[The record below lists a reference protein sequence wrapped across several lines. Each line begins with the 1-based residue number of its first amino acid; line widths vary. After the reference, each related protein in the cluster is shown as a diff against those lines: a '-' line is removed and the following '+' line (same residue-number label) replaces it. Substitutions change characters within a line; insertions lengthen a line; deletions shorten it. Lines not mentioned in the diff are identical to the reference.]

1 MSSSRP
7 HSKWRPTDP
16 EFWTVIN
23 ELPDPIPVGK
33 DELDAIERYFS
44 DVLDE
49 VLGPKKFGVGTSPP
63 DSSGG
68 RDNAG

>member
-1 MSSSRP
+1 L
-7 HSKWRPTDP
+7 RPTDP

-49 VLGPKKFGVGTSPP
+49 ILGLKKFGVGTSSP

-68 RDNAG
+68 CDHAA

>member
-7 HSKWRPTDP
+7 HSKLRPTDP

-23 ELPDPIPVGK
+23 ELSDPIPVGK

-49 VLGPKKFGVGTSPP
+49 ILGLKKF
-63 DSSGG
+63 
-68 RDNAG
+68 

>member
-7 HSKWRPTDP
+7 HSKLRPTDP

-33 DELDAIERYFS
+33 DELDAIEQYFS

-49 VLGPKKFGVGTSPP
+49 SLGLKKFGVGTNSPDP
-63 DSSGG
+63 SGG
-68 RDNAG
+68 RDHAA

>member
-1 MSSSRP
+1 M
-7 HSKWRPTDP
+7 
-16 EFWTVIN
+16 N

-49 VLGPKKFGVGTSPP
+49 ILGLKKFGTGATSPDP
-63 DSSGG
+63 SGG
-68 RDNAG
+68 RDNAA

>member
-7 HSKWRPTDP
+7 HSKLRPTDP
-16 EFWTVIN
+16 EFWMVIN

-49 VLGPKKFGVGTSPP
+49 VLGLKKFGVGTSSP

-68 RDNAG
+68 RDHAG